1 MRIKGASRKKRGAP
15 GAAVTG
21 ENKLGSK
28 KDRDIPRQS
37 VFKRLAK
44 QSGLFGPFARSSSSQ
59 QLDQAGLLTAW
70 KYVYLSRGGQRLTR
84 YVE

>member
-28 KDRDIPRQS
+28 KDQIPRQS
-37 VFKRLAK
+37 VIKRLAK